1 MGWLRNKKL
10 IAILAVII
18 VCGAGTAAFFTFKPT
33 GKKAADTQQQRVVKV
48 TRGEIK
54 FTVSGTSQFEP
65 KDVQNIIAPA
75 DGTIKTM
82 NLTRTQ
88 EVKKGDLL
96 FEISDPSL
104 DAALQQ
110 AQTTLQQMEKDLA
123 DLLDQQNHMTIV
135 ATADGVLTLNGGL
148 DVGSSVSKNGKI
160 GTIADDSELTLKLL
174 FPAAE
179 AVQAAKGAPV
189 DLTVNGYMLT
199 KTGTVDAVEK
209 NLTADANGNKLLNV
223 VVSVPNDGTLAAG
236 MKVKGS
242 LSIGGSKI
250 DSAAEGTLDYKNT
263 VTLMSE
269 AQGTVKQ
276 LNVKSGSTV
285 HKGDVI
291 AILTNDTLADSILT
305 KQTDIERQ
313 KILVTDAQDKVNE
326 LKVTAPFDGVFS
338 TDFANK
344 RSNVLNSYPVG
355 AKITAG
361 TQLGAVASLDSMQL
375 PVQVDELDLP
385 SIKLG
390 QKANVTVDAL
400 PGKVFEGEVS
410 QVSSV
415 GTTTNGVTT
424 YDVVVAVKNTDQSI
438 KNGMTA
444 TAEILVQDK
453 KNILV
458 LPVEALQQQR
468 GQRFVSL
475 QKADGTIEKQHE
487 VKIGLRSQTL
497 VEITEGLNEG
507 DKVIVPVTPQ
517 RGNLTQEQQNQL
529 RRQFQG
535 GAGGAG
541 GFGGGFGGGGGG
553 FGGNFGGGGGGGARA
568 GGNRDN

>member
-1 MGWLRNKKL
+1 MGWLRSKKL
-10 IAILAVII
+10 IAIFAVII
-18 VCGAGTAAFFTFKPT
+18 VCGAGTAAFFAFKPA
-33 GKKAADTQQQRVVKV
+33 GKKAAETQQQRVVRV

-82 NLTRTQ
+82 NLSRNQ

-96 FEISDPSL
+96 FEISDPSR

-123 DLLDQQNHMTIV
+123 DLEEQQNHMTIV
-135 ATADGVLTLNGGL
+135 ASASGILTLNGGL
-148 DVGSSVSKNGKI
+148 DAGSNVSKNGKI
-160 GTIADDSELTLKLL
+160 GTIAEDGELTLKLP

-179 AVQAAKGAPV
+179 AVQAAKGDPV
-189 DLTVNGYMLT
+189 DLSVNGYMLT
-199 KTGTVDAVEK
+199 KTGTVESVEK

-223 VVSVPNDGTLAAG
+223 VVNVPNDGTLAAG

-242 LSIGGSKI
+242 LSVGGRKV
-250 DSAAEGTLDYKNT
+250 DSASEGTLDYKNI
-263 VTLMSE
+263 VTLLSE

-276 LNVKSGSTV
+276 LNVKSGSVV

-291 AILTNDTLADSILT
+291 AILTNDTLADNILT

-344 RSNVLNSYPVG
+344 RTNVLNSYPVG

-415 GTTTNGVTT
+415 GTTTNGVTS
-424 YDVVVAVKNTDQSI
+424 YDVVVTVKNTDQSI

-475 QKADGTIEKQHE
+475 QKADGTVEKQHP
-487 VKIGLRSQTL
+487 VKIGLRSQTQ
-497 VEITEGLNEG
+497 VEITDGLQEG
-507 DKVIVPVTPQ
+507 DQVLVPVAPQ
-517 RGNLTQEQQNQL
+517 RGSLTQDQQNQL

-541 GFGGGFGGGGGG
+541 GFGGGG
-553 FGGNFGGGGGGGARA
+553 FGGNFVGGGGGGG
-568 GGNRDN
+568 GGNGRTGGNNRND